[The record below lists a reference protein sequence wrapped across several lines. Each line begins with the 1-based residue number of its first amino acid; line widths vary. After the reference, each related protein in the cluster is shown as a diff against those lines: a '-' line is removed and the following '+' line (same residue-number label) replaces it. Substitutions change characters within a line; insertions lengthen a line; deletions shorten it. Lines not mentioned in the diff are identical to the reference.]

1 MKKVCVAMS
10 GGVDSST
17 AAFLLKE
24 SGYDVFGVFMKLWD
38 SVDKERGCCSLSDS
52 LDALRVAEKL
62 KIPFYVLNLKDDF
75 KREVIDYFIE
85 DYKKGRTPNPCIKC
99 NSKIKFAKLLE
110 KAKALG
116 AEFIATGHYAR
127 VVAVEDKR
135 YIYKGLDVNKD
146 QSYFLFDITKDVLG
160 SILFPIGELKKEE
173 VRAIA
178 DKAALITAKKRESQ
192 EVCFIEKTYQD
203 FLREN
208 GVESREGDI
217 VDIRGKKIGRHKGY
231 FFYTIGQRSGLNVAK
246 GYPIYVIKV
255 IPEKNLIVA
264 DKEEY
269 LYSNTIKASEINLF
283 EEIDEKKLY
292 TVKIRYRHSGEK
304 AKVVKEGDRL
314 KIEFLKPQRAITPG
328 QAAVIYDEDKVVGG
342 GWIEK

>member
-160 SILFPIGELKKEE
+160 NILFPIGELKKEE

-269 LYSNTIKASEINLF
+269 LYSNTLKASEINLF